1 MLIVYRPRFAYNMLL
16 VEDGCRGVMKDRGTK
31 KKGWLDFH
39 HDWQK
44 SEGEVIEEIV
54 LTININ
60 GEELISL
67 MGTPLNQDW
76 LAVGFLFN
84 ERLISGLDEIE
95 DLHISEDGC
104 CIDLW
109 LNQKVEKPARVILTS
124 GCGGGQS
131 FEDPREGIEM
141 LESNVKIHPELILN
155 AFIALQTKESLY
167 ARARGIHA
175 AGLLD
180 LEKGEIL
187 KVAEDISRHNT
198 IDKLRGACL
207 LEGIDTRNRAL
218 LTTGRISSEML
229 RKGALM
235 GCPVIAS
242 RTSPT
247 SFAVELAA
255 NWNITLV
262 GYARHGKLRVYCNPE
277 RLGFGN

>member
-1 MLIVYRPRFAYNMLL
+1 
-16 VEDGCRGVMKDRGTK
+16 MKDRGSK
-31 KKGWLDFH
+31 VKDWLEFH
-39 HDWQK
+39 HDWRK
-44 SEGEVIEEIV
+44 SQGEVIEEIV
-54 LTININ
+54 LTISVN

-76 LAVGFLFN
+76 LAVGFLLN
-84 ERLISGLDEIE
+84 EKLISGLDEIE
-95 DLHISEDGC
+95 NLHISEDGC

-109 LNQKVEKPARVILTS
+109 LNHPIEKPARTILTS

-131 FEDPREGIEM
+131 FDDPRVGIEA
-141 LESNVKIHPELILN
+141 LESDARIHPEMILK
-155 AFIALQTKESLY
+155 AFNALQTKWSLY

-180 LEKGEIL
+180 VSSGELL
-187 KVAEDISRHNT
+187 KVAEDIGRHNT
-198 IDKLRGACL
+198 IDKLRGACA
-207 LEGIDTRNRAL
+207 LEGISTNNQAL

-235 GCPVIAS
+235 GFPIIAS

-255 NWNITLV
+255 EWNITLV
-262 GYARHGKLRVYCNPE
+262 GYARHGKLRVYCNPD
-277 RLGFGN
+277 RLGYTD